1 MLMCYNLFVKN
12 SRPKFLDNT
21 LSIFGQADKTCF
33 IDRATLDVFIGK
45 LKERIDKDKPIGS
58 AWRVEEYKDHLDGG
72 GQISIERADSVD
84 STVARVQYKEV
95 AKVLRY
101 STERGRFINI
111 AYRLED

>member
-21 LSIFGQADKTCF
+21 LSIFGKADKTCF
-33 IDRATLDVFIGK
+33 INRETLDVFIGK

-58 AWRVEEYKDHLDGG
+58 AWRVEEYKDLVDGG
-72 GQISIERADSVD
+72 GQINIERADSPD
-84 STVARVQYKEV
+84 SSVARVQYKEV

-101 STERGRFINI
+101 SIERGRFIDVS
-111 AYRLED
+111 YRLED

>member
-1 MLMCYNLFVKN
+1 MCYNLFVKS

-58 AWRVEEYKDHLDGG
+58 AWRVEEYKDHVDGG
-72 GQISIERADSVD
+72 GQINIERADSPV
-84 STVARVQYKEV
+84 SSVARVQYKEV

-101 STERGRFINI
+101 SIERGRFIDVS
-111 AYRLED
+111 YRLED